1 MTSEQK
7 SYLISQLS
15 LLLDKMVDDVPAEQ
29 KTSVSD
35 NAPREMLTMNECLET
50 VKGLTYHSLR
60 VLIARGEIQSIRLGT
75 SERGR
80 ILVPKNSLLAYFD
93 RL

>member
-15 LLLDKMVDDVPAEQ
+15 LLLDQMVDTPEEQ
-29 KTSVSD
+29 KAVKD
-35 NAPREMLTMNECLET
+35 GPREMLTTKECLET
-50 VKGLTYHSLR
+50 VQGLSFHTLR
-60 VLIARGEIQSIRLGT
+60 VLIAKGEIQAFRTG
-75 SERGR
+75 ENGRGR
-80 ILVPKNSLLAYFD
+80 ILVPKSSLLAYFD

>member
-15 LLLDKMVDDVPAEQ
+15 LLLDQMVDTPEEQ
-29 KTSVSD
+29 KAVKDS
-35 NAPREMLTMNECLET
+35 PREMLTTKECLET
-50 VKGLTYHSLR
+50 VKGLSFHTLR
-60 VLIARGEIQSIRLGT
+60 VLIAKGEIQAFRTG
-75 SERGR
+75 ENGRGR
-80 ILVPKNSLLAYFD
+80 ILVPKSSLLAYFD